1 METPFERN
9 VPAVSQAEQLLLSR
23 KKVLVIGCGG
33 LGGYMIEY
41 LTRLGIGD
49 ITAVDGDVFETSNLN
64 RQLNSTPALIGSSK
78 ATAAAER
85 VKTISPGTCI
95 TPVQAFFDETNAE
108 ELIQDQDL
116 VIDALDNL
124 SSRFLMED
132 VCEKQRVPFVHG
144 AILGWSMQITTGLPG
159 KRVLHKIYG
168 TSQEQSRIDAS
179 CKTSLAMTPAAC
191 AAIQATEALK
201 LLTGHEPSLS
211 GRLLI
216 FNLKTMEQLMIPV
229 K

>member
-1 METPFERN
+1 MLNTYTVIAVNSEAPFVDADNNPVSDVSVNTQGADALTEWFLSQEALDIADEYG
-9 VPAVSQAEQLLLSR
+9 VADYGEHLFYVKEDAPVYSGEIAPATEDNKVIRLSTTTSVKMCIR
-23 KKVLVIGCGG
+23 
-33 LGGYMIEY
+33 
-41 LTRLGIGD
+41 D
-49 ITAVDGDVFETSNLN
+49 SVDGDVFETSNLN

-78 ATAAAER
+78 AAAAAER

-144 AILGWSMQITTGLPG
+144 AI
-159 KRVLHKIYG
+159 RCV
-168 TSQEQSRIDAS
+168 
-179 CKTSLAMTPAAC
+179 
-191 AAIQATEALK
+191 
-201 LLTGHEPSLS
+201 
-211 GRLLI
+211 
-216 FNLKTMEQLMIPV
+216 
-229 K
+229 